1 MFLLAIGAVI
11 STSDRY
17 KRQNKPSKLATNL
30 SVAMH
35 ALSAR
40 SWRETSVAVSSH
52 KTPVSFILY
61 CRSLEFFDV
70 WDRKNS

>member
-11 STSDRY
+11 STSYCY
-17 KRQNKPSKLATNL
+17 KRPSKLATNL
-30 SVAMH
+30 SIPMH
-35 ALSAR
+35 ALSACAHGGK
-40 SWRETSVAVSSH
+40 TSVAVSNH

-61 CRSLEFFDV
+61 CRSLEFFDI